1 MCSFLHCT
9 STGQSFE
16 RRHGQRQNPVP
27 CPSFVILPRKIYVI
41 QDIDQILS
49 HQQSPVRS
57 TIMECYAQSSSKL
70 LNFHR
75 VKAHQVQSMATSIAF
90 HRQASM
96 EQIPRACIWRCH
108 YNFTDFYLKDIPLPL
123 RSHSPGTNS
132 GCRDNSAT
140 NRPLGVDLF
149 IPHHPLIYTL
159 HFVKRWSQDK
169 SMIGCKFYIFR
180 IKICIYE

>member
-1 MCSFLHCT
+1 MCSFMHYT

-16 RRHGQRQNPVP
+16 RWHGQWQTPVS
-27 CPSFVILPRKIYVI
+27 CPSVVILPRKICVI

-70 LNFHR
+70 LDFHW

-96 EQIPRACIWRCH
+96 EQIPRSLYLAVSLQ
-108 YNFTDFYLKDIPLPL
+108 FYRFLSERPIPLPL

-149 IPHHPLIYTL
+149 IPSINLYSALCEAMEP
-159 HFVKRWSQDK
+159 
-169 SMIGCKFYIFR
+169 G
-180 IKICIYE
+180 